1 MRSSYPNNEYNLIR
15 LNDKRQQCDVKKEIK
30 NNKRSVK
37 AKKMTIWNQPIF
49 EKHGICHW
57 APNAKISN

>member
-15 LNDKRQQCDVKKEIK
+15 LNDKRQQCNVKKEIN

-37 AKKMTIWNQPIF
+37 AKKNDNLESADF
-49 EKHGICHW
+49 
-57 APNAKISN
+57 